1 MYRQTHIHACILT
14 HMLTFL
20 HIVLTLKLYLHIHIE
35 NLLLLGAATA
45 LSVSLKETAMMS
57 TPPLFS
63 VEQVDLV
70 RRIRQTGITIE
81 QIVQRHR
88 LTRLYCCMR
97 ISLFFK
103 NGILFVLIY
112 FEKKLLTNTLNRLD
126 EELSSQT
133 VSAVATQQY
142 CGQEFSTGCGDLKN
156 GSTPSP
162 QSAPVVDQ
170 KSEAIL
176 AGLYPYSGLR
186 SVLRKDHL
194 ALKSNTANGS
204 SPYPRASNNE
214 RRHSVIELTTPE
226 QKAELAEL
234 KKKDEEEII
243 NEIREFVSRCQVRQQ
258 TIAQMTGI
266 SQPYVSKFLSGIAKE
281 LSERVRTLMFS
292 WFILCRNRPELIAEM
307 ASDANSKVK
316 INASKEFYL
325 PRRERFVFKQAH
337 IDVLERFF
345 NEEPYPNMLKR
356 EEIASACNLALQSQ
370 HFGEEFAIVF
380 CLLAWNFNPKDL
392 VTEHIV
398 ANWFS
403 NRRKEKRRKQF
414 VVDSRA
420 PRRRKSAFM
429 DRISTDCEQHVFIS
443 DDTSVQHHCSSES
456 NSENIAEQLAAVSS
470 SVLALVNPYEQE
482 EEEEDDE
489 EDVANAHMSADE
501 EKSTQGCLSA
511 SDSEINELFCSYFT
525 VSFRVSLMFR
535 LDD

>member
-1 MYRQTHIHACILT
+1 MNDTRNSVVYKCCYNFYLQTT
-14 HMLTFL
+14 VVMETEQ
-20 HIVLTLKLYLHIHIE
+20 TLRGSNSVFE
-35 NLLLLGAATA
+35 NLRLLGAATA

-81 QIVQRHR
+81 QIVQ
-88 LTRLYCCMR
+88 
-97 ISLFFK
+97 
-103 NGILFVLIY
+103 IY
-112 FEKKLLTNTLNRLD
+112 DALNRLD
-126 EELSSQT
+126 EELSSRT

-186 SVLRKDHL
+186 SVLRKGHL

-292 WFILCRNRPELIAEM
+292 WFILCRNRPELLAEM

-356 EEIASACNLALQSQ
+356 EEIASACNLALNSQ
-370 HFGEEFAIVF
+370 HFG
-380 CLLAWNFNPKDL
+380 NFNPKDL

-420 PRRRKSAFM
+420 PPRRRKSAFM

-443 DDTSVQHHCSSES
+443 DDTSVQNRILSDSLNCILSNGITEKKNLEICSDS

-482 EEEEDDE
+482 EEEEE

-525 VSFRVSLMFR
+525 VSFRVSIMFR

>member
-1 MYRQTHIHACILT
+1 MYRQTHIYACMHAYLLT

-35 NLLLLGAATA
+35 NLRLLGAATA

-81 QIVQRHR
+81 QIVQ
-88 LTRLYCCMR
+88 
-97 ISLFFK
+97 
-103 NGILFVLIY
+103 IY
-112 FEKKLLTNTLNRLD
+112 DALNRLD
-126 EELSSQT
+126 EELSSRT

-186 SVLRKDHL
+186 SVLRKGHL

-204 SPYPRASNNE
+204 SPYHRASNNE

-292 WFILCRNRPELIAEM
+292 WFILCRNRPELLAEM

-356 EEIASACNLALQSQ
+356 EEIASACNLALNSQ
-370 HFGEEFAIVF
+370 HFG
-380 CLLAWNFNPKDL
+380 NFNPKDL

-420 PRRRKSAFM
+420 PPRRRKSAFM

-443 DDTSVQHHCSSES
+443 DDTSVQNRILSDSLNCILSNGITEKKNLEICSDS

-482 EEEEDDE
+482 EEEEEEEEE
-489 EDVANAHMSADE
+489 EDVANAHISADE

-511 SDSEINELFCSYFT
+511 SDSEVNEL
-525 VSFRVSLMFR
+525 L
-535 LDD
+535 

>member
-97 ISLFFK
+97 I
-103 NGILFVLIY
+103 
-112 FEKKLLTNTLNRLD
+112 TLNRLD

-370 HFGEEFAIVF
+370 HFGEEFAIGISIRKISLQST
-380 CLLAWNFNPKDL
+380 LLLIGFPTGGK
-392 VTEHIV
+392 
-398 ANWFS
+398 
-403 NRRKEKRRKQF
+403 KRGENF

>member
-1 MYRQTHIHACILT
+1 LR
-14 HMLTFL
+14 
-20 HIVLTLKLYLHIHIE
+20 
-35 NLLLLGAATA
+35 LLGAATA

-81 QIVQRHR
+81 QIVQ
-88 LTRLYCCMR
+88 
-97 ISLFFK
+97 
-103 NGILFVLIY
+103 IY
-112 FEKKLLTNTLNRLD
+112 EALNRLD
-126 EELSSQT
+126 EELSCHP

-142 CGQEFSTGCGDLKN
+142 CGHEFSTGCDLKN
-156 GSTPSP
+156 GSTSSP
-162 QSAPVVDQ
+162 QPAPVVDQ

-186 SVLRKDHL
+186 SVLRKGHS

-204 SPYPRASNNE
+204 SPFPRVSLYE
-214 RRHSVIELTTPE
+214 RKHSVIELTTPE

-234 KKKDEEEII
+234 KKLQKDEEEII

-307 ASDANSKVK
+307 ASDVNSKVK
-316 INASKEFYL
+316 INASKDFYL

-356 EEIASACNLALQSQ
+356 EEIASACNIALQSQ
-370 HFGEEFAIVF
+370 HFG
-380 CLLAWNFNPKDL
+380 NFNAKDL

-414 VVDSRA
+414 VADPRA
-420 PRRRKSAFM
+420 PRRRKPAFM
-429 DRISTDCEQHVFIS
+429 DRISTDCEQHAFIS
-443 DDTSVQHHCSSES
+443 DDTYIQNRILSDSLNCILSNGITEKKNLEICSES
-456 NSENIAEQLAAVSS
+456 NSENIAEELAAVSS

-482 EEEEDDE
+482 
-489 EDVANAHMSADE
+489 DVTNAHLSADE

-511 SDSEINELFCSYFT
+511 SDSEINEL
-525 VSFRVSLMFR
+525 L
-535 LDD
+535 

>member
-1 MYRQTHIHACILT
+1 MGYFISDAILV
-14 HMLTFL
+14 F
-20 HIVLTLKLYLHIHIE
+20 E
-35 NLLLLGAATA
+35 NLRLLGAATA

-81 QIVQRHR
+81 QIVQ
-88 LTRLYCCMR
+88 
-97 ISLFFK
+97 
-103 NGILFVLIY
+103 IY
-112 FEKKLLTNTLNRLD
+112 DALNRLD
-126 EELSSQT
+126 EELSSRT

-186 SVLRKDHL
+186 SVLRKGHL

-204 SPYPRASNNE
+204 SPYHRASNNE

-292 WFILCRNRPELIAEM
+292 WFILKILISAEM

-356 EEIASACNLALQSQ
+356 EEIASACNLALNSQ

-443 DDTSVQHHCSSES
+443 DDTSVQHHCSSDS

-482 EEEEDDE
+482 EEEEEEE
-489 EDVANAHMSADE
+489 EDVANAHISADE

-511 SDSEINELFCSYFT
+511 SDSEVNEL
-525 VSFRVSLMFR
+525 L
-535 LDD
+535 

>member
-1 MYRQTHIHACILT
+1 
-14 HMLTFL
+14 
-20 HIVLTLKLYLHIHIE
+20 
-35 NLLLLGAATA
+35 
-45 LSVSLKETAMMS
+45 MMS

-81 QIVQRHR
+81 QIVQ
-88 LTRLYCCMR
+88 
-97 ISLFFK
+97 
-103 NGILFVLIY
+103 IY
-112 FEKKLLTNTLNRLD
+112 EALNRLD
-126 EELSSQT
+126 EELGCHP
-133 VSAVATQQY
+133 VSAVATQQH
-142 CGQEFSTGCGDLKN
+142 CGQEFSTGCNLKN
-156 GSTPSP
+156 GSTYSP
-162 QSAPVVDQ
+162 QPAPVVNQ

-186 SVLRKDHL
+186 SVLRSSGHS
-194 ALKSNTANGS
+194 ALKSNTANGL
-204 SPYPRASNNE
+204 SPFSRTSLYE
-214 RRHSVIELTTPE
+214 RKHSVIELTTPE

-292 WFILCRNRPELIAEM
+292 WFILCRNRPELIAET

-316 INASKEFYL
+316 ISASKDFYL

-356 EEIASACNLALQSQ
+356 EEIASACNIALQSQ
-370 HFGEEFAIVF
+370 HFG
-380 CLLAWNFNPKDL
+380 NFNAKDL

-403 NRRKEKRRKQF
+403 NRRKEMRRKQF

-420 PRRRKSAFM
+420 PRRH
-429 DRISTDCEQHVFIS
+429 DTYVQNRILS
-443 DDTSVQHHCSSES
+443 DSLNCILSNGITEKKNLEICSES
-456 NSENIAEQLAAVSS
+456 NSENIAEELAAVSS
-470 SVLALVNPYEQE
+470 SVLALVNPYEHE
-482 EEEEDDE
+482 N
-489 EDVANAHMSADE
+489 ANNAHLSADE

-511 SDSEINELFCSYFT
+511 SDSEINEL
-525 VSFRVSLMFR
+525 L
-535 LDD
+535 

>member
-1 MYRQTHIHACILT
+1 MKHDSSSDADWPACTKICVATSILQ
-14 HMLTFL
+14 L
-20 HIVLTLKLYLHIHIE
+20 E

-81 QIVQRHR
+81 QIVQ
-88 LTRLYCCMR
+88 
-97 ISLFFK
+97 
-103 NGILFVLIY
+103 IY
-112 FEKKLLTNTLNRLD
+112 EALNRLD

-370 HFGEEFAIVF
+370 HFG
-380 CLLAWNFNPKDL
+380 NFNPKDL

-420 PRRRKSAFM
+420 PRR
-429 DRISTDCEQHVFIS
+429 H
-443 DDTSVQHHCSSES
+443 DTSVQNRILSDSVNCILSNGITEKKNLETCSES

-501 EKSTQGCLSA
+501 EKSTQENVVPFTLIT
-511 SDSEINELFCSYFT
+511 ELTINLLFEKN
-525 VSFRVSLMFR
+525 
-535 LDD
+535 